1 MVLLIQVPV
10 HNIINSYPSTNSP
23 LLDHAVA
30 VLAVLM
36 EPPVQLESKPSLE
49 EPCSWVLL
57 DDEGEE
63 VQTGLA
69 ENDLVALLNQV
80 PMDGVFRHVLGVQH
94 REGNEIYFPESA
106 SESSL
111 LRLMAFAS
119 SLVLMLGRG
128 LRTYDSM
135 RYRQFAKRL
144 SRLVRHTVQ
153 YVSDVWQMFREGAMH
168 RGHDPLELARLQV
181 G

>member
-1 MVLLIQVPV
+1 
-10 HNIINSYPSTNSP
+10 
-23 LLDHAVA
+23 LDHAVA
-30 VLAVLM
+30 VMAVLM
-36 EPPVQLESKPSLE
+36 EPPVQLESRPAAE

-94 REGNEIYFPESA
+94 RDGNEIYFPESA

-111 LRLMAFAS
+111 LRLLAFAS

-153 YVSDVWQMFREGAMH
+153 YVSDVWQMFREGATH
-168 RGHDPLELARLQV
+168 RGHDPRVLARLQV
-181 G
+181 WDRF